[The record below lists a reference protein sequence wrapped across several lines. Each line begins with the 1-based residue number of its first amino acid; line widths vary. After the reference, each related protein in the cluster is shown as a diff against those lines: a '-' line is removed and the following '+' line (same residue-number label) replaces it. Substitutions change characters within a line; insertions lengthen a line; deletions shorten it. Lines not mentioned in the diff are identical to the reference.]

1 MHDRSLRRSAIAAL
15 ATLVAQPALADPPAI
30 VTDTPVAHSLVSMVT
45 GDLAEP
51 VLLLDAGAD
60 PHHFQLRPSQARAVA
75 QADLVVWMGPALTPW
90 MARAVEALADGAA
103 LELLETEGVRLQ
115 PFLESR
121 LTGGAAPSDADE
133 HGHVPDHDDHHDHAH
148 DDHGHGHAQDDHE
161 HDHDHARDDH
171 DHHGHRHGDAH
182 AHDHGDVDPHAWMD
196 PHNAATWLGTI
207 AAALAELDP
216 ENAATYRVN
225 AAAGVERVAAL
236 EAEIARILAPAGA
249 AGLVM
254 YHDAYGYLAS
264 AFGLNVL
271 GSIALG
277 DAADPGAAR
286 LTAIRAHLRE
296 VGAVCVFPEVNHPD
310 AYVTLV
316 GEADAGLRVGRPLD
330 PEGVMLEPGPDLY
343 PALMREMATAIADC
357 VAGD

>member
-15 ATLVAQPALADPPAI
+15 ATLVAQPALADPPAV

-90 MARAVEALADGAA
+90 MARAVETLAEGEA
-103 LELLETEGVRLQ
+103 LELLELEGTRLQ
-115 PFLESR
+115 PFRGSR
-121 LTGGAAPSDADE
+121 LSDDAASSDTEDP
-133 HGHVPDHDDHHDHAH
+133 GHSHDHDHAH
-148 DDHGHGHAQDDHE
+148 DGDHADAPGHASRHA
-161 HDHDHARDDH
+161 HDHDHRDT
-171 DHHGHRHGDAH
+171 
-182 AHDHGDVDPHAWMD
+182 DPHAWMD

-216 ENAATYRVN
+216 ENADTYRVN
-225 AAAGVERVAAL
+225 AEAGVERVAAL
-236 EAEIARILAPAGA
+236 EAEIARILAPAGT

-296 VGAVCVFPEVNHPD
+296 AGAVCVFPEVNHPD

-330 PEGVMLEPGPDLY
+330 PEGVMLEPGADLY
-343 PALMREMATAIADC
+343 PALMRELASAIADC